1 MYEKEYE
8 MQEDEGAINYLYQ
21 RVEEEESDEDEEKEN
36 NQEQIESDY
45 QLALR
50 LQNER
55 T

>member
-1 MYEKEYE
+1 MKDLLIIYIKE
-8 MQEDEGAINYLYQ
+8 LKKKK
-21 RVEEEESDEDEEKEN
+21 SDEDDEKEN

-55 T
+55 S

>member
-1 MYEKEYE
+1 MLDKLNISTY
-8 MQEDEGAINYLYQ
+8 IVWN
-21 RVEEEESDEDEEKEN
+21 SN

-55 T
+55 S